1 MVDWRAC
8 VGYVPVAYIVI
19 TLLFRM
25 IKPGC
30 LFFSLEA
37 AGAADLKKT
46 LFGQTVS
53 AAVCLR
59 REKRAMGVDSTLSGN

>member
-1 MVDWRAC
+1 MSV
-8 VGYVPVAYIVI
+8 
-19 TLLFRM
+19 
-25 IKPGC
+25 
-30 LFFSLEA
+30 FSPRA

-59 REKRAMGVDSTLSGN
+59 REKKGMGVDSTLPGN

>member
-1 MVDWRAC
+1 MFV
-8 VGYVPVAYIVI
+8 
-19 TLLFRM
+19 
-25 IKPGC
+25 
-30 LFFSLEA
+30 FSLEA

-53 AAVCLR
+53 AAACLR